1 MTLTETPA
9 TEDQGVAQK
18 RRRLRIGVFGGFGI
32 GNFGNDASLEAML
45 LFLREVHPEA
55 ELTVICTKPEV
66 VEARFGLPAVPL
78 FLRPK
83 GAMRYVDLAL
93 LRMPR
98 TIANWRH
105 TLKALRKFDVVLAA
119 GTGVFDDF
127 RDTPFGWP
135 SRLLRWTLAARLRGV
150 RFGFVSAGAGPIR
163 NPMSRWLMKQ
173 AAALAQHRSYRDEDS
188 HQFMRGL
195 GVNDPRDSVL
205 PDLAF
210 LLPPPPDAKSAAGA
224 GLTVGVGI
232 MTYRGWFD
240 SEAAYSR
247 YIDLHTRFIEWL
259 SANGYGVRAVI
270 GQAPA
275 DFTAARD
282 IEARLG
288 RKLLGPR
295 EENMSSIHDAMA
307 AIAETDLVVASRYH
321 VQIAALKMGR
331 PLISLGYAPKNDA
344 LMADAGLERFCED
357 VDKVTLERLI
367 EQFTALVD
375 ERVRYEAIVRDRV
388 GAMTGKLRSALNELD
403 LLPVE
408 QG

>member
-1 MTLTETPA
+1 LTLTETR
-9 TEDQGVAQK
+9 VAAGDAAAPMA
-18 RRRLRIGVFGGFGI
+18 RRLRIGVFGGFGI

-45 LFLREVHPEA
+45 LFLREAHPEA
-55 ELTVICTKPEV
+55 ELTVICTKPDV

-78 FLRPK
+78 FLRPS
-83 GAMRYVDLAL
+83 GRLRYLDLAL
-93 LRMPR
+93 LRLPR
-98 TIANWRH
+98 TVANWRH
-105 TLKALRKFDVVLAA
+105 TLKALRRFDVVLAA

-135 SRLLRWTLAARLRGV
+135 SRLMRWTLAARLAGV
-150 RFGFVSAGAGPIR
+150 RFGFVSVGAGPIR
-163 NPMSRWLMKQ
+163 NPISCWLMRE
-173 AAALAQHRSYRDEDS
+173 AARLAHHRSYRDEDS
-188 HQFMRGL
+188 RSFMRSIGL
-195 GVNDPRDSVL
+195 NRPQDSVL

-210 LLPPPPDAKSAAGA
+210 LLPPPAEAPRAPDAP
-224 GLTVGVGI
+224 LTVGVGI

-240 SEAAYSR
+240 SEAAYQR

-259 SANGYGVRAVI
+259 TAQGYGVRAVI

-275 DFTAARD
+275 DFTAARE
-282 IEARLG
+282 IEERLG

-344 LMADAGLERFCED
+344 LMADVGLERFIEN
-357 VDKVTLERLI
+357 VDEVTFERLT
-367 EQFTALVD
+367 EQFTALAA
-375 ERVRYEAIVRDRV
+375 ERDHYAAIVRDRV
-388 GAMTGKLRSALNELD
+388 EAMSAHLKAALRGLD
-403 LLPVE
+403 LLPAKVA
-408 QG
+408 